1 MIAPV
6 SRSRSLAS
14 VRFAA
19 CASLLAALAIP
30 VSAAA
35 YQELVVVRKT
45 GQSSSHVTYNKAA
58 SQAAAACADPGVA
71 FAFTVEPSDGVTSI
85 EVERNAN
92 ALLSIPLTVTLGC
105 SGIDG
110 TAIIAFNAVGG
121 TAVSGTDFVS
131 TPGSALLSLNS
142 HDDGTGAPST
152 ASASVSIS
160 ILGTPQSSAR
170 TLSVVRT
177 EGSFQGVLADGQP
190 LVGVIPGSNAP
201 IVGITI
207 LGSVVIGDAT

>member
-110 TAIIAFNAVGG
+110 TAIIAFNAVG
-121 TAVSGTDFVS
+121 
-131 TPGSALLSLNS
+131 
-142 HDDGTGAPST
+142 
-152 ASASVSIS
+152 
-160 ILGTPQSSAR
+160 
-170 TLSVVRT
+170 
-177 EGSFQGVLADGQP
+177 
-190 LVGVIPGSNAP
+190 
-201 IVGITI
+201 
-207 LGSVVIGDAT
+207 